1 MAEIDLEFIKRRKL
15 LELQRRLLAKKIEA
29 PPEKIDYHSIVRSRL
44 VGRGEEVLA
53 AAERQFPIETPK
65 IVRAL
70 AEAIKSKKLE
80 EPIEG
85 GALYELFLA
94 LGMRIR
100 LETKIVY
107 EKKGEEKSISEVL
120 REGLE

>member
-1 MAEIDLEFIKRRKL
+1 MAQIDLEFIKRRKL
-15 LELQRRLLAKKIEA
+15 LELQKRLLTKKIEA

-44 VGRGEEVLA
+44 VGRGEEVLT

-65 IVRAL
+65 IVQAL

-85 GALYELFLA
+85 WALYDLFLA

>member
-1 MAEIDLEFIKRRKL
+1 MAEDDLELIKRRKL
-15 LELQRRLLAKKIEA
+15 LELEKRLLAKKVEA
-29 PPEKIDYHSIVRSRL
+29 SPETIDYDSIVRARL

-53 AAERQFPIETPK
+53 AAERQFPSETRR

-70 AEAIKSKKLE
+70 AEAIKSKRLRG
-80 EPIEG
+80 PIDG

-120 REGLE
+120 KEGLE